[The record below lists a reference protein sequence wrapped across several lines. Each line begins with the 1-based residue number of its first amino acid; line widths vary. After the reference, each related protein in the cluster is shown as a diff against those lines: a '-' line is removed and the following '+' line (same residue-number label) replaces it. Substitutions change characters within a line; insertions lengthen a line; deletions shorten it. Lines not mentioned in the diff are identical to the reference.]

1 MPRVRVHA
9 PSPTRGSHRHEARN
23 ARGPRRA
30 RHRRRRPARA
40 QLPGRS
46 PDHHLLRIGFG
57 GGASVPT
64 SRAADAFKT
73 GVNGEGFLLVDLGLG
88 LPALRFNLAYQRFDY
103 KDALLN
109 GGSGQSTT
117 LSGVGGLTL
126 PLFHLGPLHPYLTA
140 GVGAFDLED
149 SFTAAASAGAAPST
163 SSIRFGVDGGG
174 GLGLKLGRL
183 EAFVEGRVQNIYTDE
198 GAIDAKS
205 IQSIP
210 VSFGILF

>member
-1 MPRVRVHA
+1 MR
-9 PSPTRGSHRHEARN
+9 PTTLAALAALAVGGASLQ
-23 ARGPRRA
+23 
-30 RHRRRRPARA
+30 A
-40 QLPGRS
+40 QLPGNS
-46 PDHHLLRIGFG
+46 PEHHFLRIGVG

-64 SRAADAFKT
+64 SHAADAFKT

-88 LPALRFNLAYQRFDY
+88 LPALRFNLGYQKFDY
-103 KDALLN
+103 KGALLN
-109 GGSGQSTT
+109 GGTGQSTT

-140 GVGAFDLED
+140 GVGAFDLKD
-149 SFTAAASAGAAPST
+149 SFTAASTGAAPSA
-163 SSIRFGVDGGG
+163 SSIHFGVDGGG

-183 EAFVEGRVQNIYTDE
+183 EAFVEGRVQNVYTDK